1 MTKVVILLYL
11 ITEGSI
17 KQKNDAITNLYE
29 CQRLVDLIEQNADEL
44 TRNFMRD
51 VRIHAATPTYH
62 TWDENELYERAYN
75 VYSQLGKWIS
85 RETSKEEIAQHY
97 RELGVQRKKEGFSLS
112 EVILAIIK
120 TRRHLWL
127 KILGEGLLDTVLDHS
142 QAMELNN
149 RVILFFDR
157 AIYYTILGYEG
168 R

>member
-1 MTKVVILLYL
+1 MSYIN
-11 ITEGSI
+11 ITEGLI
-17 KQKNDAITNLYE
+17 KQNNDVLTNLYE
-29 CQRLVDLIEQNADEL
+29 CQRLVELIEQNADEL
-44 TRNFMRD
+44 TMSFMRD
-51 VRIHAATPTYH
+51 VRVHASTPTYH
-62 TWDENELYERAYN
+62 TWDENELYKRAYN

-97 RELGVQRKKEGFSLS
+97 KELGALRKREGFALS

-120 TRRHLWL
+120 TRRHLWI
-127 KILGEGLLDTVLDHS
+127 KILGEGLLDTVLDLN

-168 R
+168 Q

>member
-1 MTKVVILLYL
+1 
-11 ITEGSI
+11 
-17 KQKNDAITNLYE
+17 
-29 CQRLVDLIEQNADEL
+29 
-44 TRNFMRD
+44 MRD
-51 VRIHAATPTYH
+51 VRVHAATPTYH
-62 TWDENELYERAYN
+62 DWDEQELYKRAYN

-97 RELGVQRKKEGFSLS
+97 KELGAQRKKEGFALS
-112 EVILAIIK
+112 EVISAIIK

-127 KILGEGLLDTVLDHS
+127 KVLGEGLLDTVLDLN

-157 AIYYTILGYEG
+157 AIYYTILGYEE

>member
-1 MTKVVILLYL
+1 MTKEVILLYL

-17 KQKNDAITNLYE
+17 KQNNDAITNLYE

-97 RELGVQRKKEGFSLS
+97 RELGVQRRKEGFSLS